1 MVDRVGVE
9 PTSAI
14 VLVLVIHKLSYRF
27 SPDNKDSHLFPPTL
41 GNLEF
46 PPHTTRVT
54 ILDIESPLDS
64 LMIYRLIHLTNLLF
78 YTRRDTGNDYAAKAT
93 S

>member
-1 MVDRVGVE
+1 MTSDDYNYTDQDEKLKKVVDREGVE
-9 PTSAI
+9 PSSAI
-14 VLVLVIHKLSYRF
+14 VLVLVIHKLSYLF

-54 ILDIESPLDS
+54 ILGIGKV
-64 LMIYRLIHLTNLLF
+64 R
-78 YTRRDTGNDYAAKAT
+78 
-93 S
+93 